1 MSVQEIKTIFLT
13 VVLLVLAALIIISF
27 IRAIRGPLIADRIVQ
42 INVIGSITIVMLAI
56 LTVLLGESW
65 LTDVA
70 LVYAML
76 SFISVVVVTKIYI
89 GVYREKHGK

>member
-1 MSVQEIKTIFLT
+1 MSVAEVKEIFLIA
-13 VVLLVLAALIIISF
+13 VLLCLAALVILSF
-27 IRAIRGPLIADRIVQ
+27 IRAVRGPLIADRIVQ
-42 INVIGSITIVMLAI
+42 VNVIGTLTIVMLAI
-56 LTVLLGESW
+56 LTVLLDEGW

-89 GVYREKHGK
+89 GVYREKQGR